1 MLALYCF
8 QSTLN
13 PIVID
18 IINRKYGHI
27 NLISGVR
34 EYSWSFCSE
43 YTQHNYIFILYFIYL
58 LYILFYFY
66 ILYIYFRAV
75 LVMVWLKNFK
85 LVVWFIMRTRVSN
98 LNFFAQI
105 DQQFRRK
112 KMNFNDSSLLFGFAL
127 FRDISLNLLKFYLTQ

>member
-13 PIVID
+13 PIVRD

-75 LVMVWLKNFK
+75 LVMVWLKNLK
-85 LVVWFIMRTRVSN
+85 LVVWFIMRTRVSY